1 MMLSTWH
8 HPEHLHSLARPLH
21 QRTHRKQQCPGTGSL
36 LVPTHVFLAG
46 TTSCFGRLALQRRSA
61 THSARRCW
69 DGEESQQV
77 LMDKDTCI
85 LVDEQDAIV
94 GSASKATAHLSRPQL
109 DGAQGGL
116 PPLHRAFSVFL
127 FDHDNRLLLQS
138 RAEDKITFPSVWT
151 NTCCSHPLH
160 GLSPSE
166 VDSPEDVVAGTV
178 LGVKR
183 AAVRKLRHELGIQP
197 SDIPLDSFRFLT
209 RLHYGALDSGEPE
222 PNRYG
227 EHEVDYILFIR
238 ASPSLALNSAEVQD
252 VRYVNDTEL
261 WNMMREEGKRWS
273 PWFQIIAEH
282 FLPRWWDNLDDILDG
297 KVSHDCIIHRL

>member
-1 MMLSTWH
+1 MILSSQQPAAHWQSVASPIH
-8 HPEHLHSLARPLH
+8 HQNCCKRPCSRADSLR
-21 QRTHRKQQCPGTGSL
+21 
-36 LVPTHVFLAG
+36 VPTSVFVAG
-46 TTSCFGRLALQRRSA
+46 IASFVGRQRRSA
-61 THSARRCW
+61 ARLSSQCW
-69 DGEESQQV
+69 DGQESQEV
-77 LMDKDTCI
+77 FMEKDTCI
-85 LVDEQDAIV
+85 LVDERDEIV
-94 GSASKATAHLSRPQL
+94 GSASKAVAHLSTLEP
-109 DGAQGGL
+109 GGL

-127 FDHDNRLLLQS
+127 FDHDNRLLLQR

-166 VDSPEDVVAGTV
+166 VDILENVVAGTV
-178 LGVKR
+178 PGVKR

-238 ASPSLALNSAEVQD
+238 ACPRLSLNPAEVQD
-252 VRYVNDTEL
+252 VRYVSDTDL
-261 WNMMREEGKRWS
+261 WKMLREDGKQWS
-273 PWFQIIAEH
+273 PWFRIIAEH
-282 FLPRWWDNLDDILDG
+282 FLPRWWDDLDNILDG
-297 KVSHDCIIHRL
+297 KVSHDSIIHRL